1 MKKCVIAASALLA
14 LSGCAGMNQA
24 ECTSADWRMI
34 GFEDGTAGRTQ
45 GRIGEYRK
53 DCAEHGVSP
62 NLALYQQG
70 YAEGVR
76 SFCTES
82 NGFNQGR
89 SGTSYR
95 GICPDDLEPDFLA
108 AYGLGREHYLL
119 SSAVSSLNARINN
132 GNSRIRSLE
141 ASIAQKT
148 LKVASNETTAEER
161 VQLLLEIKNHTME
174 IGDLRARTRDYE
186 TELSEKEAQYAALER
201 PVFY

>member
-1 MKKCVIAASALLA
+1 MKKCMIAASAILA

-70 YAEGVR
+70 YSEGVR
-76 SFCTES
+76 NFCTES

-89 SGTSYR
+89 NGTSYR
-95 GICPDDLEPDFLA
+95 GICPDDLESDFLA
-108 AYGLGREHYLL
+108 AYGLGREHYVL

-132 GNSRIRSLE
+132 GNSRIRALE
-141 ASIAQKT
+141 KSIAEKT
-148 LKVASNETTAEER
+148 FKVASNETTSEER
-161 VQLLLEIKNHTME
+161 VLQLLEIKNHTTE
-174 IGDLRARTRDYE
+174 IGELRASIRDSE
-186 TELSEKEAQYAALER
+186 AELSEKEAQYAALER
-201 PVFY
+201 PIFY